1 MTASHLV
8 IHQIRSMIEAG
19 KTPVEAAEAVSLPER
34 QVVRLMRAYDIRPK
48 RPVTLARPP
57 LHKLMGG
64 RA

>member
-1 MTASHLV
+1 MSASHLV
-8 IHQIRSMIEAG
+8 IHQIRSLCEAG
-19 KTPVEAAEAVSLPER
+19 KSPQEIAEAVSLPER

-64 RA
+64 R